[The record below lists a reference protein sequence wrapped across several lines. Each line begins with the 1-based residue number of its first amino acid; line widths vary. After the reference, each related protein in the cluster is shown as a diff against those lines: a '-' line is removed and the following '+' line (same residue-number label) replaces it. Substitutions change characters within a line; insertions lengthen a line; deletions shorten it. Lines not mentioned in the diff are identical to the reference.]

1 MKLRCQVTGNP
12 CGTDT
17 WPVGEPCIC
26 LNCLTTERDDLL
38 DLLSEA
44 LPDTTPATGL
54 HEEIAQTLFSLRGT
68 QCLCGYCRFDKRR
81 SEPPTIKRFGINAN
95 DTDPVVR
102 AIGEDIGA
110 MSTEEFEGSCLT
122 IFAWLHQDE
131 E

>member
-68 QCLCGYCRFDKRR
+68 QCLLKLFRWQCLH
-81 SEPPTIKRFGINAN
+81 SRFG
-95 DTDPVVR
+95 DCVVSEFNHR
-102 AIGEDIGA
+102 LQSRSIGEA
-110 MSTEEFEGSCLT
+110 VR
-122 IFAWLHQDE
+122 
-131 E
+131 